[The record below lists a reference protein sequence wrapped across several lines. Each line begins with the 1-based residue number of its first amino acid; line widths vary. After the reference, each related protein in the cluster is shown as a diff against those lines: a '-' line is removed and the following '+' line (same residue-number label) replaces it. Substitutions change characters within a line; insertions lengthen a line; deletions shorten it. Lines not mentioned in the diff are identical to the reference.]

1 MAKTKDKKGIRK
13 DKELYEQIVEWFKR
27 SKDNIDDKKVF
38 DQADVY
44 QRLYDNNPWDTLPKM
59 FRPEHLTKMRVP
71 IACDVVETGLSV
83 ATARAPMPD
92 IEPELDR
99 DKLKEVAPVF
109 GEQGIDEKEFLS
121 IMGKVSTAY
130 SHGMQKEMVK
140 NWRKLKMQKL
150 LRTIY
155 REKGIKGTDFI
166 RIEKDQDKDKIIN
179 EVCGIYHIFPT
190 PGLYSIEEHTR
201 DPFIYAPTMTAN
213 KAKEVLGITAIGKG
227 ALRTEK
233 EAIEELHIN
242 HGVTDTPAKPQT
254 MGKVVREG
262 MRGDMKKKASDTVII
277 LRCYMPAD
285 MDDFEEYDTEVYVKN
300 EDGTVQI
307 DVDRGKVN
315 KQTKKDTKSKFP
327 SGYKCVVIILD
338 HTDWIVDE
346 YDCYYAPHGEPQPP
360 FVRIAG
366 YLPNKSFWGVSEIK
380 QIDNLI
386 AEICL
391 VVSNLADVIRLTGNA
406 PLVKTKGTLR
416 VDATTEEGVNLEPQ
430 YAMPGETWEEL
441 IPNSMRYL
449 QPPST
454 GFDAKWFLEWML
466 LMIDRVTHI
475 NDAIRGFNQYA
486 QDSGKKIKELRMAA
500 LGTFGPKLDE
510 VVEFCVEVYCM
521 WAWIYQNLFS
531 KDMVILQKDE
541 DTEGEANFEDFIP
554 AIGLIYDFFIDVS
567 AESLIPEDP
576 QAKFEETVL
585 LYNMGMKRTGK
596 PLVPAEAVID
606 AAPNIDNKQRIFK
619 YVSKQ
624 QKEEDIEKIKQGILQ
639 ELEGMLGG
647 LEGLQPGTSEEANEY
662 EKVADMI
669 QQVPEILFS
678 PLFQAMPERLRN
690 YIESKIFKQQTNQ
703 IEQGEK

>member
-1 MAKTKDKKGIRK
+1 MAKGNKGLRK

-27 SKDNIDDKKVF
+27 SKDNIDEKKVF

-71 IACDVVETGLSV
+71 IACDVIETGLSV
-83 ATARAPMPD
+83 ATARPPMPD

-99 DKLKEVAPVF
+99 DKLKVIAPVF
-109 GEQGIDEKEFLS
+109 AKEGIDETEFLS
-121 IMGKVSTAY
+121 IMEKVSTAY
-130 SHGMQKEMVK
+130 SHGMQKDMVK

-155 REKGIKGTDFI
+155 REKGIKGTEFI
-166 RIEKDQDKDKIIN
+166 RIEKDPYKDKIIN

-190 PGLYSIEEHTR
+190 PGLHSIEEHTR

-213 KAKEVLGITAIGKG
+213 KAKEMFGITSIGKG

-233 EAIEELHIN
+233 EAIEELHSN
-242 HGVTDTPAKPQT
+242 HGITDTTKQVS
-254 MGKVVREG
+254 MGRVVREG
-262 MRGDMKKKASDTVII
+262 MRGEMKKKSSDTVIV

-285 MDDFEEYDTEVYVKN
+285 MEDFEEYDTEVYVKN

-307 DVDRGKVN
+307 DINRGQVN
-315 KQTKKDTKSKFP
+315 KETKKDTRSKFP

-338 HTDWIVDE
+338 HTDYIVDE

-366 YLPNKSFWGVSEIK
+366 YLPDKSFWGISEIK

-406 PLVKTKGTLR
+406 PLIKTKGTLKI
-416 VDATTEEGVNLEPQ
+416 DATAEEGVDLEPQ
-430 YAMPGETWEEL
+430 YAMPGEIWEE
-441 IPNSMRYL
+441 IIAGSTRYL
-449 QPPST
+449 QPPSA

-475 NDAIRGFNQYA
+475 SDAIRGFNQYA
-486 QDSGKKIKELRMAA
+486 QDSGRKIRELRTAA

-521 WAWIYQNLFS
+521 WAWIYQNLFP
-531 KDMVILQKDE
+531 KDMIILQKDE
-541 DTEGEANFEDFIP
+541 DTEGEANFEDFVP

-567 AESLIPEDP
+567 DESLIPDDP
-576 QAKFEETVL
+576 QAKFEETIL
-585 LYNMGMKRTGK
+585 LYNLGMKRTGK
-596 PLVPAEAVID
+596 PLVPAEAVVD

-619 YVSKQ
+619 YLSKQ
-624 QKEEDIEKIKQGILQ
+624 QKEDDIEKIKQGVLQ

-647 LEGLQPGTSEEANEY
+647 LQSLQPGTPEEASEY
-662 EKVADMI
+662 DKVVSMI

-678 PLFQAMPERLRN
+678 PLMEAMPERLRD
-690 YIESKIFKQQTNQ
+690 YVESKIFRQPNQ
-703 IEQGEK
+703 ENNQGGK